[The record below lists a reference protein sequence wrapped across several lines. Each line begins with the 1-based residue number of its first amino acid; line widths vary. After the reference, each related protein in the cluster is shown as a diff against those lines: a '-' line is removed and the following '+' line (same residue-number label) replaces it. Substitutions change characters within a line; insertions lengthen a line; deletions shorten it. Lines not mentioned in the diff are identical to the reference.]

1 MVLIYLMFEILKQGG
16 VKLKMKNKLLAAL
29 LISVFL
35 LSVSSVVAED
45 VANADELAID
55 NADETIAVSENNDE
69 PLAAEENTETLAA
82 SEDDQTLSSATTS
95 DGTDVDIK
103 VIALDKNPKVGDK
116 VRIKII
122 LTNLGSNDAKN
133 VEAQFS
139 FSDIYENVDA
149 TFKLVDSTHKV
160 DEIDGGYVI
169 KLDSLAGASTEEII
183 ITFIATTS
191 GTKHVDASVFSD
203 NSMEVHYANDT
214 FTVSESSNSNKN
226 AQSSVSKTMHATGNP
241 LALLALSLF
250 GIVPYYRRK

>member
-82 SEDDQTLSSATTS
+82 SEDDQTLS
-95 DGTDVDIK
+95 VDIK